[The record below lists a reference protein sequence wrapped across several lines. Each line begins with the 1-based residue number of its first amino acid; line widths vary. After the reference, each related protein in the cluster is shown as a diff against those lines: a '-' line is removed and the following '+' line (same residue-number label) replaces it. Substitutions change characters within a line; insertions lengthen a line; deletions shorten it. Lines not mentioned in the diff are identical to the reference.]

1 MTPTRKSRDEE
12 HWRVLGLMPGA
23 PACVVKVAHLRLAKV
38 FHPDVVGGDAQKAKV
53 VNVARDEVIARATPA
68 REWVSAGARGEPN
81 RILGLIPN
89 ADAALVERAARALSK
104 ELASF
109 PKLVERVA
117 WARAHFGRESWP
129 APNVRKPTRT
139 PTVRPRAESGL
150 PNGWVRE
157 IDVSGIKWGSHL
169 DRVLK
174 LTWPPS
180 NRPTSVAVRTSPP
193 ILCTTTKSRSVAG
206 QWIIAVSIDW
216 AMIRRQAFRM
226 NSWLE
231 IRWSGGQGTI
241 GIVGALA
248 APVTEST
255 RTAVQPQPSAPPKR
269 PAAAPRPRRPSPPSK
284 LKPSPPTRPIAKQT
298 PSKIA
303 TSPAALDL
311 GLVALDRP
319 TRASLTLQ
327 SMAAVR
333 VTVVPPAWLLCVRGA
348 QSFVDA
354 EYHLRPNTPVRIE
367 FVVAWLRIRE
377 AERKTRS
384 FSKGKPARANGA
396 IAIKAQDGNQVGV
409 PVHMVVE
416 QDYARSKGF
425 RAARPS
431 RSARPIRR

>member
-1 MTPTRKSRDEE
+1 MAQTRKSRDAE
-12 HWRVLGLMPGA
+12 HWRILGLTPGA
-23 PACVVKVAHLRLAKV
+23 PACVVKVAHLRLARV
-38 FHPDVVGGDAQKAKV
+38 FHPDVVGGDAQKAKM
-53 VNVARDEVIARATPA
+53 VNVAKDEVLAKVTPA
-68 REWVSAGARGEPN
+68 REWVSESEGSEPN
-81 RILGLIPN
+81 RILGLLAD

-109 PKLVERVA
+109 PKVVERVA
-117 WARAHFGRESWP
+117 WASAHFGDASLR
-129 APNVRKPTRT
+129 APHVRKPTRT
-139 PTVRPRAESGL
+139 PIVQPRAESSL
-150 PNGWVRE
+150 PNGWVKE

-180 NRPTSVAVRTSPP
+180 SRPTSVTVRTSPP
-193 ILCTTTKSRSVAG
+193 IICTTTKSRSVAG

-216 AMIRRQAFRM
+216 GMIKRQAFRM

-231 IRWSGGQGTI
+231 IRWSGGQGII
-241 GIVGALA
+241 GIVGAVA

-255 RTAVQPQPSAPPKR
+255 RAAVQPQPSAPPKR
-269 PAAAPRPRRPSPPSK
+269 PAPAPRPPRPSPPPK
-284 LKPSPPTRPIAKQT
+284 PRPSPPTRPTAKQT
-298 PSKIA
+298 PSKLA
-303 TSPAALDL
+303 TRPLALDL
-311 GLVALDRP
+311 GVVALDKP

-327 SMAAVR
+327 SAAAVR

-348 QSFVDA
+348 QSFADA

-384 FSKGKPARANGA
+384 FSKGKPARASGV
-396 IAIKAQDGNQVGV
+396 IAIKSHDGNRISV
-409 PVHMVVE
+409 PVHIVVE

-431 RSARPIRR
+431 RSARPIQR